1 MVKLLFGSTTS
12 MSINRCADH
21 ESKPG
26 GMAVCVACSAVGHA
40 LQRTGRSVFTS
51 TRGAEP
57 AKPGSRN
64 ARATPARLAAAVL
77 LRVPPR
83 APARGPLRP
92 CWQSW
97 WRPQSPAADAR
108 QPRRLLRLQRVA
120 DVECGVP
127 AYADPRSRMTNI
139 LDAMNTIAAY
149 ARITW
154 ARGTIC
160 IKTRP
165 LQPFR
170 ALPSRAA
177 PGG

>member
-1 MVKLLFGSTTS
+1 MVKLLVGSTTS
-12 MSINRCADH
+12 MSINCGADH

-51 TRGAEP
+51 TRCAEP
-57 AKPGSRN
+57 AMPCSKSAP
-64 ARATPARLAAAVL
+64 ATPAILAAAVPS
-77 LRVPPR
+77 RVPPR

-92 CWQSW
+92 CWQGW

-108 QPRRLLRLQRVA
+108 QPRRLVRLQRVA

-127 AYADPRSRMTNI
+127 AYAEPFGRMTSI
-139 LDAMNTIAAY
+139 LDAINTIASC
-149 ARITW
+149 ARVTW

-170 ALPSRAA
+170 ARPSRAA